1 MHDYA
6 KVVLKKGRDAA
17 IRRRHPW
24 VFSGAVQSI
33 EGKPVDGDTVAVH
46 AANGDFLALGHYQDG
61 SILIRILHFFSKRA
75 LDQAFWNERMENAF
89 GLRKALLLAN
99 VSHTNAFRLIH
110 GEGDGLPGLVIDV
123 YNNTAVVQAHSIGM
137 HRNTESIVEAL
148 RTVLG
153 EKLTA
158 IYDKSAESLPPNYA
172 ATIQNGYLWQK
183 SEPDVILENGN
194 QFYVDWETGQKTGF
208 FLDQRDN
215 RNLVGRYAVGKRTL
229 NCFCYSGG
237 FSVYALKAGASHV
250 DSVDASAKAITW
262 TDNNVALNECSDKH
276 ESHVSD
282 VLKFLQKT
290 TEPYELMVLDPPA
303 YAKHLTAKHNAVQ
316 GYKRLNTEGMRRI
329 VKGGILFTF
338 SCSQVI
344 DRELFYNT
352 IVAAA
357 IEAGRN
363 VRVLHHL
370 SQSSDHPVSIFH
382 PEGSYLKGLVL
393 QID

>member
-1 MHDYA
+1 
-6 KVVLKKGRDAA
+6 
-17 IRRRHPW
+17 
-24 VFSGAVQSI
+24 
-33 EGKPVDGDTVAVH
+33 
-46 AANGDFLALGHYQDG
+46 
-61 SILIRILHFFSKRA
+61 
-75 LDQAFWNERMENAF
+75 
-89 GLRKALLLAN
+89 
-99 VSHTNAFRLIH
+99 
-110 GEGDGLPGLVIDV
+110 
-123 YNNTAVVQAHSIGM
+123 
-137 HRNTESIVEAL
+137 
-148 RTVLG
+148 
-153 EKLTA
+153 
-158 IYDKSAESLPPNYA
+158 
-172 ATIQNGYLWQK
+172 
-183 SEPDVILENGN
+183 
-194 QFYVDWETGQKTGF
+194 
-208 FLDQRDN
+208 
-215 RNLVGRYAVGKRTL
+215 
-229 NCFCYSGG
+229 
-237 FSVYALKAGASHV
+237 V

-262 TDNNVALNECSDKH
+262 TDNNVALNGCADKH
-276 ESHVSD
+276 EAHTSD

-290 TEPYELMVLDPPA
+290 TEPYELMILDPPA

-370 SQSSDHPVSIFH
+370 SQSADHPVSIFH